1 MTPHRRSSIVAGTL
15 ILLATVATLT
25 STALA
30 PARTGPGYLT
40 GIATHSGAMATSL
53 LLTLIAAGCSVGIAI
68 ALYAVLHRT
77 HPTLAVGAIAFRGIE
92 AVFYIVGAVSL
103 MTLVSLATSPPSDTV
118 GERPSRQAISDALVF
133 AHNRAGVAAVSAFV
147 VGAALYYVALYRTRL
162 VPRWLSGSG
171 IAALPLLAAACCLA
185 LYRNDPVTGYVALA
199 APLGVQEIVFGF
211 WLLIKGFTPRGLGEG
226 DSLASGPADRQG
238 FTATHPSTHV
248 GR

>member
-77 HPTLAVGAIAFRGIE
+77 DPTLAVGAIAFRGIE

-118 GERPSRQAISDALVF
+118 GSDRPGKPSPMHWS
-133 AHNRAGVAAVSAFV
+133 
-147 VGAALYYVALYRTRL
+147 
-162 VPRWLSGSG
+162 
-171 IAALPLLAAACCLA
+171 
-185 LYRNDPVTGYVALA
+185 
-199 APLGVQEIVFGF
+199 
-211 WLLIKGFTPRGLGEG
+211 LLIT
-226 DSLASGPADRQG
+226 GPASLPSAPSSSEPRCTTLRCTEPG
-238 FTATHPSTHV
+238 SSPAGSPGRASPRCRSWPPPAAWRSTATTP
-248 GR
+248 